1 MKYDDILH
9 LPHPEPQNHP
19 RMSRQ
24 QRAAQFSPFAALVGY
39 DAAIEETAR
48 LTDDQI
54 MLDAD
59 RIAELDAALQSL
71 QAEIGSRPEV
81 TVTYF
86 CPDERKSG
94 GAYRVK
100 TGKLKRI
107 DTVAGKLIFTD
118 RMEIAISRISEIK

>member
-59 RIAELDAALQSL
+59 RIAELDATLQSL
-71 QAEIGSRPEV
+71 QAEISSRPEV

-118 RMEIAISRISEIK
+118 RMEIAISRISGIK

>member
-118 RMEIAISRISEIK
+118 RMEIAISRISGIK

>member
-86 CPDERKSG
+86 CPDSRKSG

-100 TGKLKRI
+100 TGRLKRI
-107 DTVAGKLIFTD
+107 DTVAGKLIFLD
-118 RMEIAISRISEIK
+118 RAEIAVDRISVIE

>member
-59 RIAELDAALQSL
+59 RIAELDATLQSL

-118 RMEIAISRISEIK
+118 RMEIAISRISGIK

>member
-1 MKYDDILH
+1 
-9 LPHPEPQNHP
+9 
-19 RMSRQ
+19 MSRQ

-59 RIAELDAALQSL
+59 RIAELDATLQSL
-71 QAEIGSRPEV
+71 QAEISSRPEV

-100 TGKLKRI
+100 TGRLKRI
-107 DTVAGKLIFTD
+107 DDVIGKLFFDDHTKI
-118 RMEIAISRISEIK
+118 EICKISRIE

>member
-59 RIAELDAALQSL
+59 RIAELDATLQSL
-71 QAEIGSRPEV
+71 QAEIGSQPEV

-100 TGKLKRI
+100 TGRLKRI
-107 DTVAGKLIFTD
+107 DTVAGKLIFLD
-118 RMEIAISRISEIK
+118 RAEIAVDRISVIE

>member
-59 RIAELDAALQSL
+59 RIAELDATLQSL
-71 QAEIGSRPEV
+71 QAEISSRPEV

-100 TGKLKRI
+100 TGRLKRI
-107 DTVAGKLIFTD
+107 DTVAGKLIFLD
-118 RMEIAISRISEIK
+118 RAEIAVDRISVIM

>member
-1 MKYDDILH
+1 MAI
-9 LPHPEPQNHP
+9 
-19 RMSRQ
+19 MSRQ

-59 RIAELDAALQSL
+59 RIAELDATLQSL
-71 QAEIGSRPEV
+71 QAEISSRPEV

-100 TGKLKRI
+100 TGRLKRI
-107 DTVAGKLIFTD
+107 DDVAGKIFFDDHTKI
-118 RMEIAISRISEIK
+118 EICKISRIE

>member
-59 RIAELDAALQSL
+59 RIAELDATLQSL
-71 QAEIGSRPEV
+71 QAEISSRPEV

-100 TGKLKRI
+100 TGRLKRI
-107 DTVAGKLIFTD
+107 DDVTGKLFFDDHTKI
-118 RMEIAISRISEIK
+118 EICKISRIE